1 MGQIQS
7 SINQAI
13 GIASLLGTQT
23 AGYKRRQEVKQLKQ
37 DIATNTQQM
46 DRLAGTSE
54 SFTSS
59 DYNNRYELLR
69 RGKSLGLPISNLDIG
84 TASWR
89 AIELKQEEA
98 DANSEWQE
106 HLKLEQD
113 KLRAK
118 RERSKFAKNFNATFI
133 KNFEE
138 EKQ

>member
-1 MGQIQS
+1 MGQLQS

-23 AGYKRRQEVKQLKQ
+23 AGYKKRQEVKQLKQ
-37 DIATNTQQM
+37 DIAINTQQM
-46 DRLAGTSE
+46 EKLAGTPE
-54 SFTSS
+54 AFTSH
-59 DYNNRYELLR
+59 DYDNRYELLK
-69 RGKSLGLPISNLDIG
+69 RGKSLGLPITNLDIG
-84 TASWR
+84 TANWR
-89 AIELKQEEA
+89 AVELKQQEA
-98 DANSEWQE
+98 DAESEWQE

-138 EKQ
+138 DKQ